1 MLTEIE
7 QKLLYKVLKEEPF
20 SELEIELMNRMLYLD
35 EEIRHEVD
43 KRNEVEEQLADLF
56 KETRKNMKEVKKMN
70 GLTKQIVI
78 NKVIEEVDEA
88 RGNAE
93 RGQLLNEI
101 DYGTL
106 FGEVSTLKC
115 LELITEAEGIKLL
128 NDVNFAYVGIREG
141 E

>member
-1 MLTEIE
+1 
-7 QKLLYKVLKEEPF
+7 
-20 SELEIELMNRMLYLD
+20 
-35 EEIRHEVD
+35 
-43 KRNEVEEQLADLF
+43 
-56 KETRKNMKEVKKMN
+56 MKEVKKMN

-78 NKVIEEVDEA
+78 NMAIEEVDEA

-93 RGQLLNEI
+93 RGKLLDEI
-101 DYGTL
+101 AYGTL
-106 FGEVSTLKC
+106 FGEVLTLKR

>member
-1 MLTEIE
+1 
-7 QKLLYKVLKEEPF
+7 
-20 SELEIELMNRMLYLD
+20 
-35 EEIRHEVD
+35 
-43 KRNEVEEQLADLF
+43 
-56 KETRKNMKEVKKMN
+56 MN

-78 NKVIEEVDEA
+78 NMIIEKVDEA

-106 FGEVSTLKC
+106 FGEVATLKR

-128 NDVNFAYVGIREG
+128 NDVNFAYIGSREG
-141 E
+141 ER

>member
-1 MLTEIE
+1 
-7 QKLLYKVLKEEPF
+7 
-20 SELEIELMNRMLYLD
+20 
-35 EEIRHEVD
+35 
-43 KRNEVEEQLADLF
+43 
-56 KETRKNMKEVKKMN
+56 MN

-78 NKVIEEVDEA
+78 NMAIEEVDEA

-93 RGQLLNEI
+93 RGKLLDEI
-101 DYGTL
+101 AYGTL

>member
-1 MLTEIE
+1 
-7 QKLLYKVLKEEPF
+7 
-20 SELEIELMNRMLYLD
+20 MND
-35 EEIRHEVD
+35 
-43 KRNEVEEQLADLF
+43 
-56 KETRKNMKEVKKMN
+56 
-70 GLTKQIVI
+70 LTKQIVI

-106 FGEVSTLKC
+106 FGEVSTLKY

>member
-1 MLTEIE
+1 
-7 QKLLYKVLKEEPF
+7 
-20 SELEIELMNRMLYLD
+20 
-35 EEIRHEVD
+35 
-43 KRNEVEEQLADLF
+43 
-56 KETRKNMKEVKKMN
+56 MN

-78 NKVIEEVDEA
+78 NKVIKEVDEA

-93 RGQLLNEI
+93 RGQLLGEI

-106 FGEVSTLKC
+106 FGEVSTLKY